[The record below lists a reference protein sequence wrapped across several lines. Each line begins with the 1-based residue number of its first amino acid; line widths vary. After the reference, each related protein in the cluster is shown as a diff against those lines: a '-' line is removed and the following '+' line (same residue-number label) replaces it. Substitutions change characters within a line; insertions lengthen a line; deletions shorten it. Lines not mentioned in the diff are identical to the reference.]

1 MEQLDRSRW
10 IKRSTQKKNKKTN
23 CLGGVLNDNGHA
35 YVIDCE
41 ETVWSF
47 GHCSLMACL
56 EAMIRIPSGSG
67 GRGGQGARLLTAQ
80 HFPVLDSHGWHP
92 SSAVRTRVVRSA
104 SGCCYLK
111 QWALCLLKEGF
122 HWWNN
127 FKAYGLRVRSY
138 DLLILIIWVVLP
150 AAAEQVWLASKQFF
164 FVVTN

>member
-1 MEQLDRSRW
+1 MEQLARSRW

-92 SSAVRTRVVRSA
+92 SSTHLHGLLGQLQVAVIWNSELSVYWKRGFIVGIILRIMVLEFDRTI
-104 SGCCYLK
+104 C
-111 QWALCLLKEGF
+111 
-122 HWWNN
+122 
-127 FKAYGLRVRSY
+127 
-138 DLLILIIWVVLP
+138 
-150 AAAEQVWLASKQFF
+150 
-164 FVVTN
+164 

>member
-1 MEQLDRSRW
+1 MD
-10 IKRSTQKKNKKTN
+10 QKINAKNKKTN

-56 EAMIRIPSGSG
+56 EATIRIPSGSG

-92 SSAVRTRVVRSA
+92 SSTHLHGLLGQLQVAVIWNSELSVYWKS
-104 SGCCYLK
+104 
-111 QWALCLLKEGF
+111 GF
-122 HWWNN
+122 HCWNN
-127 FKAYGLRVRSY
+127 FKDYGLRVRSY

-164 FVVTN
+164 FLFAN